1 MTIGQLPATTPM
13 GACSTQRD
21 TTQPTVTS
29 GNPYVVPSLNGIA
42 SWTVT
47 SWSTYASTDP
57 GQTYTMKLFRQVAG
71 PTYQAVAHDIP
82 HDLTP
87 GMLNTFT
94 AHVLGK
100 PGDVLGLNSGINAG
114 DDACNF
120 FVSGDSALVRSGDL
134 ADGGSGDFGT
144 TTPFFRVNAAA
155 VVTPTSEFTFG
166 KVSRNRKKGS
176 ASLPVNVPNPGELTL
191 AGNGVRSAGP
201 AQTVVTGPG
210 SVTLRIKAGGRKRM
224 RLVETGRVKLRPQV
238 TFTPSGGDPRTQS
251 PKVKLRKRQPHH

>member
-1 MTIGQLPATTPM
+1 M

-29 GNPYVVPSLNGIA
+29 GNSYVVPAVNGVA

-57 GQTYTMKLFRQVAG
+57 GQTFTMKLFRQVAG
-71 PTYQAVAHDIP
+71 PTYQAVAHDVP

-87 GMLNTFT
+87 GVLNTFAT
-94 AHVLGK
+94 DVLAK
-100 PGDVLGLNSGINAG
+100 PGDILGLNSGTNPG

-120 FVSGDSALVRSGDL
+120 SVTGETALIRSGDL
-134 ADGGSGDFGT
+134 ADGQSGDFGT

-155 VVTPTSEFTFG
+155 VITPTSTFSFG
-166 KVSRNRKKGS
+166 KVIRNLKNGS
-176 ASLPVNVPNPGELTL
+176 AALPVNVPNPGELAL
-191 AGNGVRSAGP
+191 LGKGVKSGSLGH
-201 AQTVVTGPG
+201 VVATGPG
-210 SVTLRIKAGGRKRM
+210 AVTLRIKAKGKKRR
-224 RLVETGRVKLRPQV
+224 RLGERGKVKVRPQV

-251 PKVKLRKRQPHH
+251 LKVKLRKR